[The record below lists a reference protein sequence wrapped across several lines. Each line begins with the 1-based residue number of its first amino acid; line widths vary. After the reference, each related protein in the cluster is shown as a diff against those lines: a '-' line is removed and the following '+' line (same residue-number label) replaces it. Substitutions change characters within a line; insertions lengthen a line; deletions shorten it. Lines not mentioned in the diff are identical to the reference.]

1 MDARLEDSQRKS
13 NNMNNQQLAILHTIQ
28 DMLGKNERQL
38 QIQGTNSSRLM
49 ERLCAILSLSLS
61 FKGVEC

>member
-13 NNMNNQQLAILHTIQ
+13 NNMNNQQLAILGTIQ
-28 DMLGKNERQL
+28 DMLGENERQL

-61 FKGVEC
+61 LTHTH

>member
-1 MDARLEDSQRKS
+1 MDARLEDTQYKS
-13 NNMNNQQLAILHTIQ
+13 NNMNNQQLALLSTIQ
-28 DMLGKNERQL
+28 DMLGENERQL

-49 ERLCAILSLSLS
+49 ERLCAIFSHSP